1 MKEVLVPYTDKG
13 RGGLVTLGNKKYH
26 VPSWIEVDPETTF
39 DNIVMEENPFKELFI
54 EEKVWEFKSSNRKD
68 VYKVRLG
75 KNGPYCEC
83 WGYRSHR
90 KCKHVT
96 EVKKDL

>member
-1 MKEVLVPYTDKG
+1 MMGITVPFSNKG
-13 RGGLVTLGNKKYH
+13 KGGFVNIDGKKYH
-26 VPSWIEVDPETTF
+26 LPSWTEVDQDITF
-39 DNIVMEENPFKELFI
+39 EDITVEEEPFKELFI
-54 EEKVWEFKSSNRKD
+54 QEKVWEFKSSNGKD

-90 KCKHVT
+90 KCKHVK
-96 EVKKDL
+96 EVENRQ